1 MPIIRV
7 PKLTN
12 YTVMSNHHLTDR
24 DLSFKAKGLMSYM
37 LSRPDDWDFTIAGLS
52 RLNKDG
58 RDAIGRI
65 IQELESHGYL
75 ERIRLR
81 RSKGTF
87 GTMEYVLHE
96 QPMPGN
102 PALDNPALENPV
114 QENPV
119 LDNPAQENP
128 TLGYPVQENRPQ
140 LNTDRQNTER
150 KNKERKNN
158 ESSTTDLSNPDPSST
173 EHMRVSEVQE
183 EVKERIGY
191 DSMIVQYDKDRV
203 DEIVGLIV
211 DVLTSRKDFYLIN
224 GAETPECR
232 VKEHLRRFNDSHLE
246 YVFDCLQNNCSD
258 IRNIRSY
265 LLTTIYNAVDTISN
279 YYDSRV
285 RHDWA

>member
-1 MPIIRV
+1 MAIIRV
-7 PKLTN
+7 PKVTN

-75 ERIRLR
+75 ERIRR
-81 RSKGTF
+81 RQSKGTF

-102 PALDNPALENPV
+102 PALDKPALENPG
-114 QENPV
+114 QDNPV
-119 LDNPAQENP
+119 LDNPAQEKP
-128 TLGYPVQENRPQ
+128 AQENRPQ

-150 KNKERKNN
+150 KKNENKNT
-158 ESSTTDLSNPDPSST
+158 ESSTTDLSNPDQSNT
-173 EHMRVSEVQE
+173 ERMRVPEVQE
-183 EVKERIGY
+183 EVKERLNY
-191 DSMIVQYDKDRV
+191 DSMILQYDKERV

-224 GAETPECR
+224 GAETPEYS
-232 VKEHLRRFNDSHLE
+232 VKEHVRRFNDSHLE
-246 YVFDCLQNNCSD
+246 YVIECLQNNCSD
-258 IRNIRSY
+258 IRNIRNY

>member
-1 MPIIRV
+1 MAIIRV
-7 PKLTN
+7 PKVTN

-75 ERIRLR
+75 ERIRR
-81 RSKGTF
+81 RQSKGTF

-102 PALDNPALENPV
+102 PALDNPALENPG
-114 QENPV
+114 QDNPV
-119 LDNPAQENP
+119 LDNPAQEKP
-128 TLGYPVQENRPQ
+128 AQENRPQ

-150 KNKERKNN
+150 KKNENKNT
-158 ESSTTDLSNPDPSST
+158 ESSTTHLSNPDQSNT
-173 EHMRVSEVQE
+173 ERMRVPEVQE
-183 EVKERIGY
+183 EVKERLNY
-191 DSMIVQYDKDRV
+191 DSMILQYDKARV

-224 GAETPECR
+224 GAETPEYS
-232 VKEHLRRFNDSHLE
+232 VKEHVRRFNDSHLE
-246 YVFDCLQNNCSD
+246 YVIECLQNNCSD
-258 IRNIRSY
+258 IRNIRNY

>member
-1 MPIIRV
+1 MAIIRV
-7 PKLTN
+7 PKVTN

-75 ERIRLR
+75 ERIRR
-81 RSKGTF
+81 RQSKGTF

-102 PALDNPALENPV
+102 PALDNPVLENPG
-114 QENPV
+114 QDNPV
-119 LDNPAQENP
+119 LDNPAQEKP
-128 TLGYPVQENRPQ
+128 AQENRPQ
-140 LNTDRQNTER
+140 LNTERKNTER
-150 KNKERKNN
+150 KKNENKNT
-158 ESSTTDLSNPDPSST
+158 ESSTTDLSNPDQSNT
-173 EHMRVSEVQE
+173 ERMRVPEVQE
-183 EVKERIGY
+183 EVKERLNY
-191 DSMIVQYDKDRV
+191 DSMILQYDKTRV

-224 GAETPECR
+224 GAETPEYS
-232 VKEHLRRFNDSHLE
+232 VKEHVRRFNDSHLE
-246 YVFDCLQNNCSD
+246 YVIECLQNNCSD
-258 IRNIRSY
+258 IRNIRNY

>member
-1 MPIIRV
+1 MAIIRV
-7 PKLTN
+7 PKVTN

-75 ERIRLR
+75 ERIRR
-81 RSKGTF
+81 RQSKGTF

-102 PALDNPALENPV
+102 PALDKPALENPG
-114 QENPV
+114 QDNPL
-119 LDNPAQENP
+119 LDNPAQEKP
-128 TLGYPVQENRPQ
+128 AQENRPQ

-150 KNKERKNN
+150 KKNENKNT
-158 ESSTTDLSNPDPSST
+158 ESSTTHLSNPDQSYT
-173 EHMRVSEVQE
+173 ERMRVPEVQE
-183 EVKERIGY
+183 EVKERLNY
-191 DSMIVQYDKDRV
+191 DSMILQYDKNRV

-224 GAETPECR
+224 GAETPEYS
-232 VKEHLRRFNDSHLE
+232 VKEHVRRFNDSHLE
-246 YVFDCLQNNCSD
+246 YVIECLQNNCSD
-258 IRNIRSY
+258 IRNIRNY

>member
-1 MPIIRV
+1 MAIIRV
-7 PKLTN
+7 PKVTN

-24 DLSFKAKGLMSYM
+24 DLTFKAKGLMSYM

-75 ERIRLR
+75 ERVR
-81 RSKGTF
+81 RRQSKGTF
-87 GTMEYVLHE
+87 GTMEYILHE

-102 PALDNPALENPV
+102 PALDNPALENPG
-114 QENPV
+114 QDNPV
-119 LDNPAQENP
+119 LDNPAQEKP
-128 TLGYPVQENRPQ
+128 AQENRPQ

-150 KNKERKNN
+150 KKNENKNT
-158 ESSTTDLSNPDPSST
+158 ESSTTHLSNPDQSNT
-173 EHMRVSEVQE
+173 ERMRVPEVQE
-183 EVKERIGY
+183 EVKERLNY
-191 DSMIVQYDKDRV
+191 DSMILQYDKERV

-224 GAETPECR
+224 GAETPEYS
-232 VKEHLRRFNDSHLE
+232 VKEHVRRFNDSHLE
-246 YVFDCLQNNCSD
+246 YVIECLQNNCSD
-258 IRNIRSY
+258 IRNIRNY

>member
-1 MPIIRV
+1 MAIIRV
-7 PKLTN
+7 PKVTN

-75 ERIRLR
+75 ERVR
-81 RSKGTF
+81 RRQSKGTF
-87 GTMEYVLHE
+87 GTMEYILHE

-102 PALDNPALENPV
+102 PALDKLALENPG
-114 QENPV
+114 QDNPV
-119 LDNPAQENP
+119 LDNPAQEKP
-128 TLGYPVQENRPQ
+128 AQENRPQ
-140 LNTDRQNTER
+140 LNTDRKNTER
-150 KNKERKNN
+150 KKNENKNT
-158 ESSTTDLSNPDPSST
+158 ESSTTDLSNPDQSNT
-173 EHMRVSEVQE
+173 ERMRVPEVQE
-183 EVKERIGY
+183 EVKERLNY
-191 DSMIVQYDKDRV
+191 DSMILQYDKDRV

-224 GAETPECR
+224 GAETPEYS
-232 VKEHLRRFNDSHLE
+232 VKEHIRRFNDSHLE
-246 YVFDCLQNNCSD
+246 YVLECLQNNCSD
-258 IRNIRSY
+258 IRNIRNY

>member
-1 MPIIRV
+1 MAIIRV
-7 PKLTN
+7 PKVTN

-75 ERIRLR
+75 ERVR
-81 RSKGTF
+81 RRQSKGTF
-87 GTMEYVLHE
+87 GTMEYILHE

-102 PALDNPALENPV
+102 PALDKPALESPG
-114 QENPV
+114 QDNPV
-119 LDNPAQENP
+119 LDNPAQEKP
-128 TLGYPVQENRPQ
+128 AQENRPQ

-150 KNKERKNN
+150 KKNENKNT
-158 ESSTTDLSNPDPSST
+158 ESSTTDLSNPDQSNT
-173 EHMRVSEVQE
+173 ERMRVPEVQE
-183 EVKERIGY
+183 EVKERLNY
-191 DSMIVQYDKDRV
+191 DSMILQYDKDRV

-224 GAETPECR
+224 GAETPEYS
-232 VKEHLRRFNDSHLE
+232 VKEHIRRFNDSHLE
-246 YVFDCLQNNCSD
+246 YVIECLQNNCSD
-258 IRNIRSY
+258 IRNIRNY

>member
-1 MPIIRV
+1 MAIIRV
-7 PKLTN
+7 PKVTN

-75 ERIRLR
+75 ERVR
-81 RSKGTF
+81 RRQSKGTF
-87 GTMEYVLHE
+87 GTMEYILHE

-102 PALDNPALENPV
+102 PALDKPALESPG
-114 QENPV
+114 QDNPV
-119 LDNPAQENP
+119 LDNPAQEK
-128 TLGYPVQENRPQ
+128 PVQGNRPQ

-150 KNKERKNN
+150 KKNENKNT
-158 ESSTTDLSNPDPSST
+158 ESSTTDLSNPDQSNT
-173 EHMRVSEVQE
+173 ERMRVPEVQE
-183 EVKERIGY
+183 EVKERLNY
-191 DSMIVQYDKDRV
+191 DSMILQYDKARV

-224 GAETPECR
+224 GAETPEYS
-232 VKEHLRRFNDSHLE
+232 VKEHIRRFNDSHLE
-246 YVFDCLQNNCSD
+246 YVIECLQNNCSD
-258 IRNIRSY
+258 IRNIRNY

>member
-1 MPIIRV
+1 MAIIRV
-7 PKLTN
+7 PKVTN

-75 ERIRLR
+75 ERIRR
-81 RSKGTF
+81 RQSKGTF

-102 PALDNPALENPV
+102 PALDNPALENPG
-114 QENPV
+114 QDNPV
-119 LDNPAQENP
+119 LDNPAQEKP
-128 TLGYPVQENRPQ
+128 AQENRPQ

-150 KNKERKNN
+150 KKNENKNT
-158 ESSTTDLSNPDPSST
+158 ESSTTHLSNPDQSNT
-173 EHMRVSEVQE
+173 ERMRVPEVQE
-183 EVKERIGY
+183 EVKERLNY
-191 DSMIVQYDKDRV
+191 DSMILQYDKERV

-224 GAETPECR
+224 GAKTPEYS
-232 VKEHLRRFNDSHLE
+232 VKEHVRRFNDSHLE
-246 YVFDCLQNNCSD
+246 YVLECLQNNCSD
-258 IRNIRSY
+258 IRNIRNY

>member
-1 MPIIRV
+1 MAIIRV
-7 PKLTN
+7 PKVTN
-12 YTVMSNHHLTDR
+12 YTVMSNYHLTDR

-75 ERIRLR
+75 ERIRR
-81 RSKGTF
+81 RQSKGTF

-102 PALDNPALENPV
+102 PALDKPALENPG
-114 QENPV
+114 QDNPL
-119 LDNPAQENP
+119 LDNPAQEKP
-128 TLGYPVQENRPQ
+128 AQENRPQ

-150 KNKERKNN
+150 KKNENKNT
-158 ESSTTDLSNPDPSST
+158 ESSTTHLSNPDQSYT
-173 EHMRVSEVQE
+173 ERMRVPEVQE
-183 EVKERIGY
+183 EVKERLNY
-191 DSMIVQYDKDRV
+191 DSMILQYDKNRV

-224 GAETPECR
+224 GAETPEYS
-232 VKEHLRRFNDSHLE
+232 VKEHVRRFNDSHLE
-246 YVFDCLQNNCSD
+246 YVIECLQNNCSD
-258 IRNIRSY
+258 IRNIRNY

>member
-1 MPIIRV
+1 MAIIRV
-7 PKLTN
+7 PKVTN

-75 ERIRLR
+75 ERIRR
-81 RSKGTF
+81 RQSKGTF

-102 PALDNPALENPV
+102 PALDNPVLENPG
-114 QENPV
+114 QDNPV
-119 LDNPAQENP
+119 LDNPAQEKP
-128 TLGYPVQENRPQ
+128 AQENRPQ
-140 LNTDRQNTER
+140 LNTERKNTER
-150 KNKERKNN
+150 KKNENKNT
-158 ESSTTDLSNPDPSST
+158 ESSTTDLSNPDQSNT
-173 EHMRVSEVQE
+173 ERMRVPEVQE
-183 EVKERIGY
+183 EVKERLNY
-191 DSMIVQYDKDRV
+191 DSMILQYDQARV

-224 GAETPECR
+224 GAETPEYS
-232 VKEHLRRFNDSHLE
+232 VKEHVRRFNDSHLE
-246 YVFDCLQNNCSD
+246 YVIECLQNNCSD
-258 IRNIRSY
+258 IRNIRNY

>member
-1 MPIIRV
+1 MAIIRV
-7 PKLTN
+7 PKVTN

-75 ERIRLR
+75 ERVR
-81 RSKGTF
+81 RRQSKGTF
-87 GTMEYVLHE
+87 GTMEYILHE

-102 PALDNPALENPV
+102 PALDKPALENPG
-114 QENPV
+114 QDNPV
-119 LDNPAQENP
+119 LDNPAQEK
-128 TLGYPVQENRPQ
+128 PVQGNRPQ

-150 KNKERKNN
+150 KKNENKNT
-158 ESSTTDLSNPDPSST
+158 ESSTTDLSNPDQSNT
-173 EHMRVSEVQE
+173 ERMRVPEVQE
-183 EVKERIGY
+183 EVKERLNY
-191 DSMIVQYDKDRV
+191 DSMILQYDKDRV

-224 GAETPECR
+224 GAETPEYS
-232 VKEHLRRFNDSHLE
+232 VKEHIRRFNDSHLE
-246 YVFDCLQNNCSD
+246 YVLECLQNNCSD
-258 IRNIRSY
+258 IRNIRNY

>member
-1 MPIIRV
+1 MAIIRV
-7 PKLTN
+7 PKVTN

-75 ERIRLR
+75 ERIRR
-81 RSKGTF
+81 RQSKGTF

-102 PALDNPALENPV
+102 PALDKPALENPG
-114 QENPV
+114 QDNPL
-119 LDNPAQENP
+119 LDNPAQEK
-128 TLGYPVQENRPQ
+128 PVQENRPQ
-140 LNTDRQNTER
+140 LNTERKNTER
-150 KNKERKNN
+150 KKNENKNT
-158 ESSTTDLSNPDPSST
+158 ESSTTDLSNPDQSNT
-173 EHMRVSEVQE
+173 ERMRVPEVQE
-183 EVKERIGY
+183 EVKERLNY
-191 DSMIVQYDKDRV
+191 DSMILQYDKARV

-224 GAETPECR
+224 GAETPEYS
-232 VKEHLRRFNDSHLE
+232 VKEHVRRFNDSHLE
-246 YVFDCLQNNCSD
+246 YVIECLQNNCSD

-265 LLTTIYNAVDTISN
+265 LLTTIYNAVDTITS

>member
-1 MPIIRV
+1 MAIIRV
-7 PKLTN
+7 PKVTN

-75 ERIRLR
+75 ERVR
-81 RSKGTF
+81 RRQSKGTF
-87 GTMEYVLHE
+87 GTMEYILHE

-102 PALDNPALENPV
+102 PALDKPALESPG
-114 QENPV
+114 QDNPV
-119 LDNPAQENP
+119 LDNPAQEK
-128 TLGYPVQENRPQ
+128 PVQGNRPQ

-150 KNKERKNN
+150 KKNENKNT
-158 ESSTTDLSNPDPSST
+158 ESSTTDLSNPDQSNT
-173 EHMRVSEVQE
+173 ERMRVPEVQE
-183 EVKERIGY
+183 EVKERLNY
-191 DSMIVQYDKDRV
+191 DSMILQYDKARV

-224 GAETPECR
+224 GAETPEYS
-232 VKEHLRRFNDSHLE
+232 VKEHVRRFNDSHLE
-246 YVFDCLQNNCSD
+246 YVIECLQNNCSD
-258 IRNIRSY
+258 IRNIRNY

>member
-1 MPIIRV
+1 MAIIRV
-7 PKLTN
+7 PKVTN

-75 ERIRLR
+75 ERIRR
-81 RSKGTF
+81 RQSKGTF

-102 PALDNPALENPV
+102 PALDNPALENPG
-114 QENPV
+114 QDNPV
-119 LDNPAQENP
+119 LDNPAQEKP
-128 TLGYPVQENRPQ
+128 AQENRPQ

-150 KNKERKNN
+150 KKNENKNT
-158 ESSTTDLSNPDPSST
+158 ESSTTDLSNPDQSNT
-173 EHMRVSEVQE
+173 ERMRVPEVQE
-183 EVKERIGY
+183 EVKERLNY
-191 DSMIVQYDKDRV
+191 DSMILQYDKERV

-224 GAETPECR
+224 GAETPEYS
-232 VKEHLRRFNDSHLE
+232 VKEHVRRFNDSHLE
-246 YVFDCLQNNCSD
+246 YVIECLQNNCSD
-258 IRNIRSY
+258 IRNIRNY

>member
-1 MPIIRV
+1 MAIIRV
-7 PKLTN
+7 PKVTN

-75 ERIRLR
+75 ERIRR
-81 RSKGTF
+81 RQSKGTF

-102 PALDNPALENPV
+102 PALDNPALENPG
-114 QENPV
+114 QDNPV
-119 LDNPAQENP
+119 LDNPAQEKP
-128 TLGYPVQENRPQ
+128 AQENRPQ

-150 KNKERKNN
+150 KKNENKNT
-158 ESSTTDLSNPDPSST
+158 ESSTTHLSNPDQSNT
-173 EHMRVSEVQE
+173 ERMRVPEVQE
-183 EVKERIGY
+183 EVKERLNY
-191 DSMIVQYDKDRV
+191 DSMILQYDKERV

-224 GAETPECR
+224 GAETPEYS
-232 VKEHLRRFNDSHLE
+232 VKEHVRRFNDSHLE
-246 YVFDCLQNNCSD
+246 YVIECLQNNCSD
-258 IRNIRSY
+258 IRNIRNY

>member
-1 MPIIRV
+1 MAIIRV
-7 PKLTN
+7 PKVTN

-75 ERIRLR
+75 ERIRR
-81 RSKGTF
+81 RQSKGTF
-87 GTMEYVLHE
+87 STMEYVLHE

-102 PALDNPALENPV
+102 PALDNPVLENPG
-114 QENPV
+114 QDNPV
-119 LDNPAQENP
+119 LDNPAQEKP
-128 TLGYPVQENRPQ
+128 AQENRPQ
-140 LNTDRQNTER
+140 LNTERKNTER
-150 KNKERKNN
+150 KKNENKNT
-158 ESSTTDLSNPDPSST
+158 ESSTTDLSNPDQSNT
-173 EHMRVSEVQE
+173 ERRRVPEVQE
-183 EVKERIGY
+183 EVKERLNY
-191 DSMIVQYDKDRV
+191 DSMILQYDKARV

-224 GAETPECR
+224 GAETPECS
-232 VKEHLRRFNDSHLE
+232 VKEHVRRFNDSHLE
-246 YVFDCLQNNCSD
+246 YVIECLQNNCSD
-258 IRNIRSY
+258 IRNIRNY

>member
-1 MPIIRV
+1 MAIIRV
-7 PKLTN
+7 PKVTN

-75 ERIRLR
+75 ERIRR
-81 RSKGTF
+81 RQSKGTF
-87 GTMEYVLHE
+87 GTMEYILHE

-102 PALDNPALENPV
+102 PALDNPALENPG
-114 QENPV
+114 QDNPV
-119 LDNPAQENP
+119 LDNPAQEK
-128 TLGYPVQENRPQ
+128 PVQGNRPQ

-150 KNKERKNN
+150 KKNENKNT
-158 ESSTTDLSNPDPSST
+158 ESSTTHLSNPDQSNT
-173 EHMRVSEVQE
+173 ECMRVPEVQE
-183 EVKERIGY
+183 EVKERLNY
-191 DSMIVQYDKDRV
+191 DSMILQYDKDRV

-224 GAETPECR
+224 GAETPEYS
-232 VKEHLRRFNDSHLE
+232 VKEHVRRFNDSHLE
-246 YVFDCLQNNCSD
+246 YVIECLQNNCSN
-258 IRNIRSY
+258 IRNIRNY

>member
-1 MPIIRV
+1 MAIIRV
-7 PKLTN
+7 PKVTN

-75 ERIRLR
+75 ERIRR
-81 RSKGTF
+81 RQSKGTF
-87 GTMEYVLHE
+87 STMEYVLHE

-102 PALDNPALENPV
+102 PALDKPALENPG
-114 QENPV
+114 QDNPV
-119 LDNPAQENP
+119 LDNPAQEKP
-128 TLGYPVQENRPQ
+128 AQENRPQ
-140 LNTDRQNTER
+140 LNTDRKNTER
-150 KNKERKNN
+150 KKNENKNT
-158 ESSTTDLSNPDPSST
+158 ESSTTHLSNPDQSYT
-173 EHMRVSEVQE
+173 ERMRVPEVQE
-183 EVKERIGY
+183 EVKERLNY
-191 DSMIVQYDKDRV
+191 DSMILQYDKNRV

-224 GAETPECR
+224 GAETPEYS
-232 VKEHLRRFNDSHLE
+232 VKEHVRRFNDSHLE
-246 YVFDCLQNNCSD
+246 YVIECLQNNCSD
-258 IRNIRSY
+258 IRNIRNY

>member
-1 MPIIRV
+1 MAIIRV
-7 PKLTN
+7 PKVTN

-75 ERIRLR
+75 ERVR
-81 RSKGTF
+81 RRQSKGTF
-87 GTMEYVLHE
+87 GTMEYILHE

-102 PALDNPALENPV
+102 PALDKPALESPG
-114 QENPV
+114 QDNPV
-119 LDNPAQENP
+119 LDNPAQEK
-128 TLGYPVQENRPQ
+128 PVQGNRPQ

-150 KNKERKNN
+150 KKNENKNT
-158 ESSTTDLSNPDPSST
+158 ESSTTDLSNPDQSNT
-173 EHMRVSEVQE
+173 ERMRVPEVQE
-183 EVKERIGY
+183 EVKERLNY
-191 DSMIVQYDKDRV
+191 DSMILQYDKDRV

-224 GAETPECR
+224 GAETPEYS
-232 VKEHLRRFNDSHLE
+232 VKEHIRRFNDSHLE
-246 YVFDCLQNNCSD
+246 YVIECLQNNCSD
-258 IRNIRSY
+258 IRNIRNY